1 MLIVHELKLVVCSMF
16 FQDRKLTCARLFQ
29 FYSEPFSWYCKTLTY
44 FSDISVETHIV
55 KMLKTHL
62 MQNVF
67 QGFDNLHPCPTLN
80 QTFNLSLKSPGD
92 YASLSG
98 TSMATPHVAGLAAM
112 IWMQRPDFSMIE
124 VKD

>member
-1 MLIVHELKLVVCSMF
+1 MRVCFSSIL
-16 FQDRKLTCARLFQ
+16 DLHNLFHL
-29 FYSEPFSWYCKTLTY
+29 KTLTY
-44 FSDISVETHIV
+44 FSDISIENHIV
-55 KMLKTHL
+55 ILLKRHL

-67 QGFDNLHPCPTLN
+67 QENETLTPAPTS
-80 QTFNLSLKSPGD
+80 NLSLKSPGD

-124 VKD
+124 VKDSHRTGHAFVVGSRC

>member
-1 MLIVHELKLVVCSMF
+1 
-16 FQDRKLTCARLFQ
+16 
-29 FYSEPFSWYCKTLTY
+29 
-44 FSDISVETHIV
+44 
-55 KMLKTHL
+55 

-67 QGFDNLHPCPTLN
+67 QENENLHPCT
-80 QTFNLSLKSPGD
+80 NLQPFLEITGD

-124 VKD
+124 VKDSHAPVTL